1 MINPFQSRILEED
14 MNGEIDTSGLA
25 KHLSAWRGAGPSVP
39 KGWLK
44 TCSGAELAELSGGF
58 KEVVQGGANGFLLRR
73 KMEAIGNELETGSG
87 AVLLKGL
94 PMEKFG
100 EGAEGF
106 DKARE
111 LFSAMVSALGTP
123 VSQSAAGD
131 LMLSVRNEAFGK
143 DDSRTRGP
151 NTNRKLSFHTDRCD
165 VIAFLCLRQARKG
178 GENEL
183 VSSPA
188 LYEVIREERPDL
200 LSILMQPFP
209 YKRHVVDKGNSLPY
223 CEQPIFSFCDDHF
236 AGSFLRVLI
245 DRADADPDC
254 PSLTEEQRE
263 ALDFLEDTAEREDLR
278 VRFRQEP
285 GDVLFL
291 NNWVTFHRRTAFE
304 DWPELERRRHL
315 LRVWL
320 SMPNSRPLEAGFKA
334 NFGSVE
340 AGSIRGGMP
349 KEAT

>member
-1 MINPFQSRILEED
+1 LNFPSLSSINKPSSWRGEELFAGEDWEWRFVDEELEE
-14 MNGEIDTSGLA
+14 
-25 KHLSAWRGAGPSVP
+25 
-39 KGWLK
+39 LK
-44 TCSGAELAELSGGF
+44 ILCALDKQVHEPIGSELLKKKLGSI
-58 KEVVQGGANGFLLRR
+58 QYS
-73 KMEAIGNELETGSG
+73 LENGSG
-87 AVLLKGL
+87 AVILRGFPLDSF
-94 PMEKFG
+94 ESEF
-100 EGAEGF
+100 GAE
-106 DKARE
+106 KISE
-111 LFSAMVSALGTP
+111 LFLWLASQVGTP
-123 VSQSAAGD
+123 VSQNATGD
-131 LMLSVRNEAFGK
+131 LMLNVRNEAFGK
-143 DDSRTRGP
+143 DDVRTRGP

-165 VIAFLCLRQARKG
+165 VIAFLCLRQAMEG

-200 LSILMQPFP
+200 LKVLMQPFP
-209 YKRHVVDKGNSLPY
+209 YNRHIVDTGNALSF
-223 CEQPIFSFCDDHF
+223 CEQPIFSFCDGHF

-254 PSLTEEQRE
+254 PSLTDEQRE

-285 GDVLFL
+285 GDILFL
-291 NNWVTFHRRTAFE
+291 NNWVTFHRRTAFD

-320 SMPNSRPLEAGFKA
+320 SVPNSRPLDEPFKA
-334 NFGSVE
+334 NYGSVE

-349 KEAT
+349 QEAT

>member
-1 MINPFQSRILEED
+1 MD
-14 MNGEIDTSGLA
+14 GEIDTSRLA
-25 KHLSAWRGAGPSVP
+25 KHLSAWNRADSSVP

-44 TCSGAELAELSGGF
+44 TWSKAELAELSSLGR
-58 KEVVQGGANGFLLRR
+58 EVDVGCPDGSLLGL
-73 KMEAIGNELETGSG
+73 KMKGIGNELETGSG
-87 AVLLKGL
+87 VALLKGL
-94 PMEKFG
+94 PTGKFG
-100 EGAEGF
+100 EGGKGF
-106 DKARE
+106 EKARE

-151 NTNRKLSFHTDRCD
+151 NTNRRLSFHTDRCD

-188 LYEVIREERPDL
+188 LYESIREERPDL
-200 LSILMQPFP
+200 LKVLMRPFP
-209 YKRHVVDKGNSLPY
+209 YKRHVVDKGNALPY
-223 CEQPIFSFCDDHF
+223 CEQPIFSFCAGHF

-254 PSLTEEQRE
+254 PSLTDEQRE
-263 ALDFLEDTAEREDLR
+263 ALDFLEETAERDDLR

-304 DWPELERRRHL
+304 DWPEPERRRHL

-320 SMPNSRPLEAGFKA
+320 SAPNGRPLDEAFKA

-340 AGSIRGGMP
+340 AGSVRGGMP
-349 KEAT
+349 KETTEAKKQRE

>member
-1 MINPFQSRILEED
+1 MNFPSLSSINKPSSWHGEELFAGVD
-14 MNGEIDTSGLA
+14 WEWSFAEEELDELRV
-25 KHLSAWRGAGPSVP
+25 LSALDQQLDKPIGSEL
-39 KGWLK
+39 LK
-44 TCSGAELAELSGGF
+44 KKLSSI
-58 KEVVQGGANGFLLRR
+58 QDS
-73 KMEAIGNELETGSG
+73 LENSSG
-87 AVLLKGL
+87 AVILRDFPLDTF
-94 PMEKFG
+94 ESEF
-100 EGAEGF
+100 GAEKISEIF
-106 DKARE
+106 LWLA
-111 LFSAMVSALGTP
+111 SQVGTP

-151 NTNRKLSFHTDRCD
+151 NTNRRLSFHTDRCD
-165 VIAFLCLRQARKG
+165 VIAFLCLKQARKG

-188 LYEVIREERPDL
+188 LYESIRKERPDL

-209 YKRHVVDKGNSLPY
+209 YKRHVVDKGNALPY
-223 CEQPIFSFCDDHF
+223 CEQPIFSFCDGHF

-245 DRADADPDC
+245 DRADADPAC
-254 PSLTEEQRE
+254 PSLSKEQRE
-263 ALDFLEDTAEREDLR
+263 ALDFLEETAERDDLR

-304 DWPELERRRHL
+304 DWPEPERRRHV

-320 SMPNSRPLEAGFKA
+320 SAPNSRPLDEAFKA

-340 AGSIRGGMP
+340 AGSVRGGMP
-349 KEAT
+349 KETTEAKKQRE

>member
-1 MINPFQSRILEED
+1 MD
-14 MNGEIDTSGLA
+14 VEIDTSRLA
-25 KHLSAWRGAGPSVP
+25 KHLSAWNRADSSVP

-44 TCSGAELAELSGGF
+44 TWSKAELAELSSLSWEVDEGF
-58 KEVVQGGANGFLLRR
+58 ADGSLVDR
-73 KMEAIGNELETGSG
+73 KMKVIVDELEKGSG

-94 PMEKFG
+94 SMETFG
-100 EGAEGF
+100 EGALGF
-106 DKARE
+106 DKVRE
-111 LFSAMVSALGTP
+111 LFAAMVLQVGTP
-123 VSQSAAGD
+123 LSQSATGD

-151 NTNRKLSFHTDRCD
+151 NTNRRLSFHTDRCD
-165 VIAFLCLRQARKG
+165 VIAFLCLKQARKG

-188 LYEVIREERPDL
+188 LYESIRKERPDL

-209 YKRHVVDKGNSLPY
+209 YKRHVVDKGNALPY
-223 CEQPIFSFCDDHF
+223 CEQPIFSFCDEHF

-245 DRADADPDC
+245 DRADADPGC
-254 PSLTEEQRE
+254 PSLSGKQRE
-263 ALDFLEDTAEREDLR
+263 ALDFLEETAEREDLR

-304 DWPELERRRHL
+304 DWPEPERRRHL

-320 SMPNSRPLEAGFKA
+320 SVPNSRPLDEAFKA
-334 NFGSVE
+334 NFGSVV
-340 AGSIRGGMP
+340 AGSVRGGMP
-349 KEAT
+349 PEIA

>member
-1 MINPFQSRILEED
+1 MPSSWR
-14 MNGEIDTSGLA
+14 GEQLFAGTDWEWSFVAWELDELRV
-25 KHLSAWRGAGPSVP
+25 LSALDQPLDKPISSEL
-39 KGWLK
+39 LK
-44 TCSGAELAELSGGF
+44 KKLSPI
-58 KEVVQGGANGFLLRR
+58 QDS
-73 KMEAIGNELETGSG
+73 LENGSG
-87 AVLLKGL
+87 AVILRGFPLDTFESEFGT
-94 PMEKFG
+94 EKIS
-100 EGAEGF
+100 
-106 DKARE
+106 E
-111 LFSAMVSALGTP
+111 LFLWLASQVGTP

-151 NTNRKLSFHTDRCD
+151 NTNRRLSFHTDRCD
-165 VIAFLCLRQARKG
+165 VIAFLCLKQAMEG

-188 LYEVIREERPDL
+188 LYEVIQKERPDL
-200 LSILMQPFP
+200 LSILMKPFP
-209 YKRHVVDKGNSLPY
+209 YKRHVVDTGNALPY
-223 CEQPIFSFCDDHF
+223 CEQPIFSFCDGHF

-245 DRADADPDC
+245 DRADADPEC
-254 PSLTEEQRE
+254 PSLTDQQRE
-263 ALDFLEDTAEREDLR
+263 ALDFLEKTAEREDLL

-320 SMPNSRPLEAGFKA
+320 SVPNSRPLDEAFKA
-334 NFGSVE
+334 NYGSVV
-340 AGSIRGGMP
+340 AGSVRGGMP
-349 KEAT
+349 PEIP

>member
-1 MINPFQSRILEED
+1 MNFPSLSSINKPS
-14 MNGEIDTSGLA
+14 S
-25 KHLSAWRGAGPSVP
+25 WRGEELFAGTDWEWSFVEEELDELRVLGTLDHQVHEPIGSEL
-39 KGWLK
+39 LK
-44 TCSGAELAELSGGF
+44 KKLSSIQDSLENGLGAVMLRDFPLDSFESEFGAEKIS
-58 KEVVQGGANGFLLRR
+58 
-73 KMEAIGNELETGSG
+73 
-87 AVLLKGL
+87 
-94 PMEKFG
+94 
-100 EGAEGF
+100 
-106 DKARE
+106 E
-111 LFSAMVSALGTP
+111 LFLWLASQLGTP
-123 VSQSAAGD
+123 VSQNATGD

-165 VIAFLCLRQARKG
+165 VIAFLCLRQSMTG

-188 LYEVIREERPDL
+188 LYEVIRKERPDL
-200 LSILMQPFP
+200 LKVLMQPFP
-209 YKRHVVDKGNSLPY
+209 YKRHLVDTGNALPY
-223 CEQPIFSFCDDHF
+223 CEQPIFSFCDGHF
-236 AGSFLRVLI
+236 SGSFLRVLI

-254 PSLTEEQRE
+254 PSLTDEQRE

-285 GDVLFL
+285 GDVLLL

-304 DWPELERRRHL
+304 DWPEPEKRRHL

-320 SMPNSRPLEAGFKA
+320 SVPNSRPLDEAFKA
-334 NFGSVE
+334 NYGSVK

-349 KEAT
+349 REAT

>member
-1 MINPFQSRILEED
+1 MNFPSLSSINKPS
-14 MNGEIDTSGLA
+14 S
-25 KHLSAWRGAGPSVP
+25 WRGEELFAGADWERSFVDGELDELRVLGTLDHQLDEPIGSEL
-39 KGWLK
+39 LK
-44 TCSGAELAELSGGF
+44 KKLGSIEDS
-58 KEVVQGGANGFLLRR
+58 
-73 KMEAIGNELETGSG
+73 LENGSG
-87 AVLLKGL
+87 AVILRGFPLDSF
-94 PMEKFG
+94 ESEF
-100 EGAEGF
+100 GAE
-106 DKARE
+106 KISE
-111 LFSAMVSALGTP
+111 LFLWLASQVGTP

-151 NTNRKLSFHTDRCD
+151 NTKRKLSFHTDRCD

-188 LYEVIREERPDL
+188 LYESIRKERPDL

-209 YKRHVVDKGNSLPY
+209 YKRHVVDKGNALPY
-223 CEQPIFSFCDDHF
+223 CEQPIFSFCDGHF

-245 DRADADPDC
+245 DRADADPAC
-254 PSLTEEQRE
+254 PSLSEEQRE
-263 ALDFLEDTAEREDLR
+263 ALDFLEETAERDDLR

-285 GDVLFL
+285 GDILFL

-320 SMPNSRPLEAGFKA
+320 SVLNSRPLDEAFKA
-334 NFGSVE
+334 NYGSVE
-340 AGSIRGGMP
+340 AGAIRGGMP
-349 KEAT
+349 LEAT